1 MPTSIQLDRE
11 TEERLILL
19 AERTGR
25 SRAFYLKKAVE
36 KALPQLE
43 WEYDLMQRVS
53 DVRAGKAETY
63 TLDEVRKQLELD
75 S

>member
-1 MPTSIQLDRE
+1 MPTSIQLDPE
-11 TEERLILL
+11 TEERLARL
-19 AERTGR
+19 AEHTGR

-53 DVRAGKAETY
+53 DVRAGIAQTY

>member
-1 MPTSIQLDRE
+1 MPTSIQLDSE

-53 DVRAGKAETY
+53 DVRSGSAETY
-63 TLDEVRKQLELD
+63 TLSEVRSELELD
-75 S
+75 D